1 MEKIM
6 ESQQG
11 KKENKMDNENTT
23 EISGDASKNVE
34 LSTFKIKCS
43 KHGNI
48 TNGSVSLNFATKH
61 EDGKVHETHYIYCLQ
76 CVNDLL
82 KKFQDSGEFGKI
94 EIVPI
99 YSEKKEEITEKSE
112 DTSENKIDLV

>member
-1 MEKIM
+1 MKIDMEKIM

-34 LSTFKIKCS
+34 LSNFKIKCS

-99 YSEKKEEITEKSE
+99 YSEKKEETETTSE
-112 DTSENKIDLV
+112 DKINLV

>member
-1 MEKIM
+1 MEEEKVK
-6 ESQQG
+6 EKSDEA
-11 KKENKMDNENTT
+11 KKE
-23 EISGDASKNVE
+23 VE
-34 LSTFKIKCS
+34 LSNFKIRCS

-61 EDGKVHETHYIYCLQ
+61 DDGKVHETHYIYCLQ

-82 KKFQDSGEFGKI
+82 KKFQDSGEFGTI

-99 YSEKKEEITEKSE
+99 YSEKKEDTKESVEAPKDEI
-112 DTSENKIDLV
+112 NLV